1 MAEKR
6 MRVFAG
12 PNGSGKTTIINSLHF
27 EKKIPFGV
35 YVNAD
40 DIENQL
46 ILSHSVSF
54 DAYQLSVSNNQIEH
68 FFRSSTFSPVKR
80 NETEIWKKLSVIDN
94 ILQVKSL
101 VDSYLAADIAEFI
114 RQQLLINDCSFTFE
128 TVMSHQSKIE
138 FMQKARDN
146 GYKVYLYF
154 IATEDPAINISR
166 VNIRVAQRGHSVAP
180 NIITDRYYRSLQNL
194 KMAVSKTNRAYIW
207 DNSGRASKLIA
218 EVTDGID
225 VKIFDTDHVP
235 LWFVKYL
242 AE

>member
-27 EKKIPFGV
+27 EKKIPFGA

-54 DAYQLSVSNNQIEH
+54 DAYQLTVSNNQIEH

-94 ILQVKSL
+94 ILHVKSL

-114 RQQLLINDCSFTFE
+114 R
-128 TVMSHQSKIE
+128 
-138 FMQKARDN
+138 
-146 GYKVYLYF
+146 
-154 IATEDPAINISR
+154 
-166 VNIRVAQRGHSVAP
+166 
-180 NIITDRYYRSLQNL
+180 
-194 KMAVSKTNRAYIW
+194 
-207 DNSGRASKLIA
+207 
-218 EVTDGID
+218 
-225 VKIFDTDHVP
+225 
-235 LWFVKYL
+235 
-242 AE
+242 